1 MDYID
6 GKDFFTLDK
15 LPSEDE
21 LKIIAKETARLNL
34 IDYRPEFIYDKWAII
49 NFEKEY
55 LKNKKLLEGKYKLFI
70 VNVLKDFKDIDFSK
84 LKYGFVHGDIIETNI
99 LRDKNKKLW
108 FIDFSVSNYLPRIVD
123 IAVIICD
130 LCLDLNNLKISKQRV
145 LIFLTEYNKLY
156 PLSDY
161 EIEVLKIFLKCHQ
174 AISIIQTIREKVEE
188 NNTSEENLKFLSKA
202 KKGLELVMNYDFI

>member
-145 LIFLTEYNKLY
+145 SIFLTEYNKLY
-156 PLSDY
+156 PL
-161 EIEVLKIFLKCHQ
+161 
-174 AISIIQTIREKVEE
+174 
-188 NNTSEENLKFLSKA
+188 
-202 KKGLELVMNYDFI
+202 